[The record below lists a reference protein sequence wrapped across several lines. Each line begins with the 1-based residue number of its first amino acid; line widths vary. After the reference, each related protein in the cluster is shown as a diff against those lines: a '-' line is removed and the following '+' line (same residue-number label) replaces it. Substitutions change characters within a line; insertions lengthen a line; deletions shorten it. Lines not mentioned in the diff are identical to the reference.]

1 MYKYEKYKKTILIF
15 MIKKKKLNIKAISGG
30 EAIAYAMKQINP
42 EVVAMYP
49 ITPQTPIIE
58 TYAKFKA
65 DALVSSEIIRSES
78 EHSAL
83 SAVVGAQASGVRAMT
98 ATASQG
104 LLYMYEIL
112 GVASGLRL
120 PIVMPIANRAIS
132 SPINIHCD
140 HSDSMSASN
149 QGWMQ
154 IYCENSQEGY
164 EYTLFSLK
172 LAEKVNLPIMVCIDG
187 FFTSHTVEN
196 VELFEDSKVKKF
208 IGKYKPK
215 YNLLDT
221 TNPITIGPLALPN
234 YYFEIRSGMY
244 DAFDDVEKEFENCKK
259 EFKKTFNKN
268 IELFE
273 DYYANKS
280 DVVII
285 VMSSTAG
292 TTKEVID
299 KLRKQ
304 GKSVGLLKPRLF
316 RPFIYN
322 KYKDILKN
330 AKKVIVLDRAVV
342 PGSLAPLYSEIRQS
356 LFDTKNKPE
365 IYSHVFGIGGRD
377 IFEKDIEELLLKYIN
392 NKIPNEKYIGLRK

>member
-1 MYKYEKYKKTILIF
+1 MSIMVKNKIKNNKTKF
-15 MIKKKKLNIKAISGG
+15 ALNGG

-58 TYAKFKA
+58 TYAKYKA
-65 DALVSSEIIRSES
+65 DGLVSSEIIRVES

-83 SAVVGAQASGVRAMT
+83 SAVIGAQACGVRAIT

-104 LLYMYEIL
+104 LLYMYEVL

-164 EYTLFSLK
+164 ESTIFALK
-172 LAEKVNLPIMVCIDG
+172 LAEKVKLPIMVCIDG
-187 FFTSHTVEN
+187 FFTSHTLEN
-196 VELFEDSKVKKF
+196 INLFSDSKVKKF
-208 IGKYKPK
+208 IGKYKPD
-215 YNLLDT
+215 YNLLN
-221 TNPITIGPLALPN
+221 TNKPISIGPLALPN

-244 DAFDDVEKEFENCKK
+244 DAFNEVEKEFNNCRKEYKK
-259 EFKKTFNKN
+259 IFNKDFK
-268 IELFE
+268 LLE
-273 DYYANKS
+273 DYYASKS
-280 DVVII
+280 ETII
-285 VMSSTAG
+285 VVMSSTAG
-292 TTKEVID
+292 TTKNVID

-304 GKSVGLLKPRLF
+304 GKKVGLLKPRLF

-322 KYKDILKN
+322 KYKSILKN
-330 AKKVIVLDRAVV
+330 AKKIIVLDRAVV

-356 LFDTKNKPE
+356 VYEINNNRPE
-365 IYSHVFGIGGRD
+365 VYSHIFGIGGRD

-392 NKIPNEKYIGLRK
+392 NKIPKEKYIGLRK